1 MLKDN
6 FFSADIA
13 HQKSIDNFDNNIS
26 NILTKIFSIYIIP
39 AVNKGL
45 FQVSVPSDYITE
57 HVNNYLTKNLGYQL
71 KFRQCGLQ
79 EYEYQIFW

>member
-13 HQKSIDNFDNNIS
+13 HQKSIDNFENNIG
-26 NILTKIFSIYIIP
+26 NILTKIFNIYIIP
-39 AVNKGL
+39 TINKGL

-57 HVNNYLTKNLGYQL
+57 HVKDYLTENLGYQL
-71 KFRQCGLQ
+71 NFIQCGLQ
-79 EYEYQIFW
+79 EYEYQISW